1 MTSLL
6 VLGGARSGKSRY
18 AESLAKGQKYY
29 IATGQAFDDEMQ
41 ERITAH
47 RTQRGGGWN
56 TLEAPLHVVDT
67 LREID
72 GKGRFILIDCLTI
85 WIGNLMHEKLDV
97 LAEVERLCAA
107 LAKAKAHVA
116 VVSNE
121 VGLGIVPDN
130 AMARAFR
137 DLQGFANQR
146 MARAA
151 DEVVFIAAGVPL
163 VLKKSRRAARQGQIA
178 KSSRIRKT

>member
-1 MTSLL
+1 MTILL

-29 IATGQAFDDEMQ
+29 IATGQAFDDEMGA
-41 ERITAH
+41 RIAAH
-47 RTQRGGGWN
+47 RAQRGGNWH
-56 TLEAPLHVVDT
+56 TVEAPLQVVEALGDM
-67 LREID
+67 D

-85 WIGNLMHEKLDV
+85 WISNLMHRKSDV
-97 LAEVERLCAA
+97 LAEIDKLCAA
-107 LAKAKAHVA
+107 LAKAKARV
-116 VVSNE
+116 VIVSNE

-146 MARAA
+146 VAQAA
-151 DEVVFIAAGVPL
+151 DEVVFIAAGLPL
-163 VLKKSRRAARQGQIA
+163 VLKKSGQAANTGRKA
-178 KSSRIRKT
+178 KSSRSRKT